1 MRWLLIS
8 TFLASFFL
16 TACKKTDTSPQSQ
29 VLTDIR
35 DIAVFESKIS
45 SGVALAFFHASWCTK
60 CKAVR
65 PEIEK
70 ATTDDRVKSV
80 FFAEVNY
87 EINEEIVTRYA
98 ISGFPTMV
106 IFKNGLEVDRLN
118 GSSFNT
124 EEIVQRLLPHI
135 Q

>member
-1 MRWLLIS
+1 MRWIVTWTLIS
-8 TFLASFFL
+8 FLFL
-16 TACKKTDTSPQSQ
+16 TACNKTDTAPQSQ

-35 DIAVFESKIS
+35 DISVFDSKIS
-45 SGVALAFFHASWCTK
+45 NGVALAFFHASWCTK
-60 CKAVR
+60 CKALR

-70 ATTDDRVKSV
+70 ASTDDRVKSV

-87 EINEEIVTRYA
+87 EINEEIVKRYA

-106 IFKNGLEVDRLN
+106 IFKNGMEVDRLN
-118 GSSFNT
+118 GSGFKT